1 MIQIWE
7 NLISTLESNVKMLV
21 TEGRQ
26 NNKINTK
33 AMERE
38 KKPTEEQ
45 EKNSLVI
52 TFILVC

>member
-1 MIQIWE
+1 
-7 NLISTLESNVKMLV
+7 MLV

-26 NNKINTK
+26 NNKVNTK

-38 KKPTEEQ
+38 KEPTEEQ

>member
-7 NLISTLESNVKMLV
+7 NLINTLESNVKMLV

>member
-7 NLISTLESNVKMLV
+7 NLINTLESNVKMLV

-26 NNKINTK
+26 NNKLNTK

-38 KKPTEEQ
+38 KEPTEEQ

>member
-7 NLISTLESNVKMLV
+7 NLINTLESNVKMLV

-26 NNKINTK
+26 NNKVKTK

-38 KKPTEEQ
+38 KEPTEEQ